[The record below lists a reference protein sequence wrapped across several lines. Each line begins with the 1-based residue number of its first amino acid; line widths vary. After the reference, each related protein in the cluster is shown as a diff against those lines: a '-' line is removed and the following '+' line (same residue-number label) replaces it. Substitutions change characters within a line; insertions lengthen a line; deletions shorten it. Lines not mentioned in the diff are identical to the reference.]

1 MHTTPGK
8 VFKGEIEAYLDK
20 EGRIFEAKIDEGL
33 KRLGFRTQMN
43 KAKIIKKDGYHAS
56 EILFVL
62 VLLPLLKIRTVRSFC
77 RKHLEQYTSSRKDTF
92 YRFKTRGYRWRSFL
106 YYIMKEIWKV
116 LKIEETPR
124 EERCF
129 IIDDSILPKRGRDIE
144 NVSFVYDHTVGRSVL
159 GYTVVALGLFTGKG
173 MYALDFSYKYGKKR
187 HPKSTEERMGDAR
200 SISGQMS
207 REASMYTKLELALMM
222 LRRAVSHGITAGYV
236 LFDSWYSWP
245 GFISAIREI
254 SKDLHVICRLKDT
267 KVRYGYNGKQYRLS
281 ELYQKVKPLFRKD
294 TRTGLRIARATVTL
308 PESGQEATIIFSRD
322 YCEPQ
327 DSDIKGVRKD
337 KDPKWVAFLSTDT
350 HLHASTIIRKYTKR
364 WAIEVCFKESKQLL
378 ELGKDQS
385 NSFNAQVCATTLSF
399 LRYNLLGFL
408 NEIEKY
414 PTMGGLFEHLA
425 EQSGMV
431 TYAHRLWE
439 FFKGLFNHSLKCIF
453 ALLKIEDDL
462 SPFIDSIDQALCS
475 HLKIKGCET

>member
-1 MHTTPGK
+1 MHTTTSR
-8 VFKGEIEAYLDK
+8 VFKGEIEEYLDK
-20 EGRIFEAKIDEGL
+20 EGRIFETKIDEGFT
-33 KRLGFRTQMN
+33 RLGLRTQMN
-43 KAKIIKKDGYHAS
+43 KAKIIKKDGYHAAQ
-56 EILFVL
+56 ILFVL

-77 RKHLEQYTSSRKDTF
+77 RNHLEQYTSSRKDTF
-92 YRFKTRGYRWRSFL
+92 YRFKARGYRWRSFL

-116 LKIEETPR
+116 LKLDDTPIEK
-124 EERCF
+124 RCF

-144 NVSFVYDHTVGRSVL
+144 NVSFVHDHTVNRSVL
-159 GYTVVALGLFTGKG
+159 GYTVVVLGLFTGKG
-173 MYALDFSYKYGKKR
+173 MYALDFSYRYGKKR
-187 HPKSTEERMGDAR
+187 HSKSPEECIGDPR

-222 LRRAVSHGITAGYV
+222 LKRAVSQGITAGYV

-245 GFISAIREI
+245 GFISAIRRI
-254 SKDLHVICRLKDT
+254 SKDMHVICRLKDT
-267 KVRYGYNGKQYRLS
+267 KVRYGYRGKQYRLS

-294 TRTGLRIARATVTL
+294 IRTGLRIARATVTL
-308 PESGQEATIIFSRD
+308 PGSGQETVIIFSKD
-322 YCEPQ
+322 YREP
-327 DSDIKGVRKD
+327 DEIAAKGLRKD
-337 KDPKWVAFLSTDT
+337 KDPKWVAFLSTDI

-385 NSFNAQVCATTLSF
+385 NSFNAQVCATSLSF

-425 EQSGMV
+425 EQSAMV

-439 FFKGLFNHSLKCIF
+439 FFKGLFKHSLECIF
-453 ALLKIEDDL
+453 EFLKIEIDL
-462 SPFIDSIDQALCS
+462 SPFIDSIDQALRD

>member
-1 MHTTPGK
+1 MYTTPSRA
-8 VFKGEIEAYLDK
+8 FKGEIEEYLDK
-20 EGRIFEAKIDEGL
+20 EGRIFETKIDEGFT
-33 KRLGFRTQMN
+33 RLGFRTQMN
-43 KAKIIKKDGYHAS
+43 KAKIIKKDGYHAAQ
-56 EILFVL
+56 ILFVL

-77 RKHLEQYTSSRKDTF
+77 RNHLEQYTSSRKDTF
-92 YRFKTRGYRWRSFL
+92 YRFKAKGYRWRSFL

-116 LKIEETPR
+116 LKLDDTPI

-144 NVSFVYDHTVGRSVL
+144 NVSFVHDHTVNRSVL
-159 GYTVVALGLFTGKG
+159 GYTVVVLGLFTGKG
-173 MYALDFSYKYGKKR
+173 MYALDFSYRYGKKR
-187 HPKSTEERMGDAR
+187 HSKSPEECIGDPR

-207 REASMYTKLELALMM
+207 REASMYTKLDLALMM
-222 LRRAVSHGITAGYV
+222 LKRAVSQGITAGYV

-245 GFISAIREI
+245 GFISAIRGI
-254 SKDLHVICRLKDT
+254 IKDLHVICRLKDT
-267 KVRYGYNGKQYRLS
+267 KVRYQYRGKQYRLS

-294 TRTGLRIARATVTL
+294 IRTGLRIARATVTL
-308 PESGQEATIIFSRD
+308 PGSGQEAVIIFSKD
-322 YCEPQ
+322 YREPQ
-327 DSDIKGVRKD
+327 DNDIKGTRKE

-385 NSFNAQVCATTLSF
+385 NSFNAQVCATSLSF

-408 NEIEKY
+408 NQIEKY

-439 FFKGLFNHSLKCIF
+439 FFKGLFKHSLKCIF
-453 ALLKIEDDL
+453 ALLQIEDDL